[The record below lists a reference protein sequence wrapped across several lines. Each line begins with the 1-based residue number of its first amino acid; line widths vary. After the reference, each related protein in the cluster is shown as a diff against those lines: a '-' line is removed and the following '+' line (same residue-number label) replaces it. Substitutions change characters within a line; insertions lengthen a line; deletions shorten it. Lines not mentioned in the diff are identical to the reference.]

1 MRYQMKFPTTWS
13 LGAVLAAALAGGVVA
28 GPTPQGQSDHAVASA
43 VRTAQAQTQSDPAA
57 ARVAEAQTPSSAPA
71 PGTTFR
77 DCSECPEMVVVPAG
91 KFMMGSEESEDE
103 KPVHEVVIAKPF
115 AVGKF
120 EVTFDEYDACVA
132 GGSCVQEVCL
142 QGIPCVT
149 HTKLHDMGWGRGR
162 RPVINIAWI
171 WIGKYLEWLSQKT
184 GKHYRLLTEAE
195 WEYAARA
202 GTTTKNAFGDTI
214 THDQANFSHGQQGK
228 GRTVEVG
235 SYPPN
240 AWGLH
245 DMHGNVWEW
254 VEDCYEASY
263 DYPTAQAKMPT
274 DGSAYTYPAC
284 PTHVARG
291 GSWDYEAGDIRSSI
305 RYAVKP
311 LYAID
316 EIGFR
321 VARSLD

>member
-1 MRYQMKFPTTWS
+1 MHYQIEFPATWL
-13 LGAVLAAALAGGVVA
+13 LGAVLAAALAGGVAA
-28 GPTPQGQSDHAVASA
+28 GPAPQGQSDHAVASA
-43 VRTAQAQTQSDPAA
+43 VRTAQAQTHSDPAA
-57 ARVAEAQTPSSAPA
+57 VAQAETPSASSAPA

-77 DCSECPEMVVVPAG
+77 DCAECPEMVVVPAG
-91 KFMMGSEESEDE
+91 KFMMGSEDGADDE

-120 EVTFDEYDACVA
+120 EVTFDEYDACA
-132 GGSCVQEVCL
+132 ADGGCAMHKHPS
-142 QGIPCVT
+142 
-149 HTKLHDMGWGRGR
+149 DAGWGRGR
-162 RPVINIAWI
+162 HPVIAMPWI
-171 WIGKYLEWLSQKT
+171 WVSGYLEWLSQKT

-202 GTTTKNAFGDTI
+202 GTTTKYAFGDAI
-214 THDQANFSHGQQGK
+214 THDQANFSTGK
-228 GRTVEVG
+228 RGGRTVEVG

-254 VEDCYEASY
+254 VEDCYEVNYEFNGKKA
-263 DYPTAQAKMPT
+263 PA
-274 DGSAYTYPAC
+274 DGSAYVFPTC
-284 PTHVARG
+284 PTRVARG
-291 GSWDYEAGDIRSSI
+291 GSWDYEADDLRSSL

-311 LYAID
+311 IYGVD

-321 VARSLD
+321 VARSLDE